1 MEKSHAIK
9 SRENKDDYIFL
20 SSSFY
25 LVVWVFFYC
34 PLLFARR
41 CKEWWTIIGGAME
54 KMDEASFDK
63 DRIDFVN
70 GGMGLRNFFF
80 Y

>member
-1 MEKSHAIK
+1 
-9 SRENKDDYIFL
+9 
-20 SSSFY
+20 
-25 LVVWVFFYC
+25 
-34 PLLFARR
+34 
-41 CKEWWTIIGGAME
+41 ME

-80 Y
+80 LLTWVFESAYVYID